1 MKKLIIGLLVLTSCG
16 EYKETKPEQV
26 NTKPEQVNKR
36 KVTIPPEASY
46 FEYNNHSYIEF
57 YQGNATWGV
66 HNPDCKC
73 KK

>member
-16 EYKETKPEQV
+16 ELEIKTKKSMGTTYSSIA
-26 NTKPEQVNKR
+26 NH
-36 KVTIPPEASY
+36 
-46 FEYNNHSYIEF
+46 FDYNNHSYIEF

>member
-16 EYKETKPEQV
+16 EYQETKL
-26 NTKPEQVNKR
+26 EQVNKR
-36 KVTIPPEASY
+36 KYTVVHTEASY

-57 YQGNATWGV
+57 VQGNATWGV

-73 KK
+73 KKQ